1 MIRHFL
7 VLFDFLLKNERGS
20 KSIGILEELKHIF
33 FIRKLESLLIK
44 RFGFRAYESKRVS
57 SRIQNLDD
65 IPEAVLII
73 RVLKFTLF
81 CKIVWLTKSYQE
93 GSCST
98 TCWNIGPLSSRPWPA
113 GRSSWWQP
121 WLFASSHP
129 QSVASSCSTD
139 IRAPLMRSSWGCLS
153 SE

>member
-73 RVLKFTLF
+73 
-81 CKIVWLTKSYQE
+81 
-93 GSCST
+93 
-98 TCWNIGPLSSRPWPA
+98 
-113 GRSSWWQP
+113 
-121 WLFASSHP
+121 
-129 QSVASSCSTD
+129 
-139 IRAPLMRSSWGCLS
+139 
-153 SE
+153 